1 MTAVVQLENN
11 CNTITST
18 STMDWCYQSSE
29 VTIPTTSINPISD
42 AKIRELEMRVSV
54 LENHIK
60 KMQSIQNNIYTIVLG
75 E

>member
-1 MTAVVQLENN
+1 
-11 CNTITST
+11 
-18 STMDWCYQSSE
+18 MDWCYPSSE

-42 AKIRELEMRVSV
+42 AKIRELEIRVSV